1 MGASAKQQPQGTI
14 TPQANVGIDK
24 KLRTLDRVKS
34 NKVIETTLEVDKEH
48 KDSDEDSSGEGQD
61 DDEETE
67 TNKDGGNSISMSQSE
82 QSIVQPR
89 FRGGKEQILKLDWFD
104 VEARMKKIC

>member
-1 MGASAKQQPQGTI
+1 MGASVKQPEGTI
-14 TPQANVGIDK
+14 TPQALQSKDRHLK
-24 KLRTLDRVKS
+24 TLDRVKS

-48 KDSDEDSSGEGQD
+48 RDSDEDSSGEGGG
-61 DDEETE
+61 DEETE

-89 FRGGKEQILKLDWFD
+89 FKGGKEQILKLDWFD